1 MPAEDQKKL
10 YYPELD
16 GLRFFAFL
24 LVFIN
29 HAPYLAPGPIFKAL
43 HDYGWIGVDLFLC
56 LSAFLI
62 TRLLMEEY
70 TNTGTINIRFFYF
83 RRMLKIWPLYFLF
96 IIFLIA
102 YYSSTQDWSSTTQ
115 LRIIGLA
122 LFSDNILSATL
133 GYNHLFSA
141 VHLWTISYEEQ
152 FYVLIPWAI
161 RKLVTVKNKSRSFFI
176 LFVFIILSSIRIL
189 FIYQNIPHPSI
200 WVLPITHFEA
210 IFGGTALG
218 LGVFD
223 EILKKLGSK
232 TSLAFGI
239 LSTGLATIL
248 PNTHV
253 TSWNLMLTYPLVG
266 LGITFIIYSVLQNT
280 KSKIN
285 IFLRNKEIVS
295 LGKISYGLYVYH
307 ILCLTIANQ
316 VCLRLGI
323 SSQSTPLY
331 PITMFVIGMA
341 FVILFSRISYHLY
354 EKPFLIL
361 KDRFTHIKS
370 RPI

>member
-1 MPAEDQKKL
+1 MPTEEQKKL

-29 HAPYLAPGPIFKAL
+29 HAPYLAPSPIFRVL

-62 TRLLMEEY
+62 TRLLMEEN

-102 YYSSTQDWSSTTQ
+102 YQASTHDWDNTIQ
-115 LRIIGLA
+115 LRIAGLA
-122 LFSDNILSATL
+122 LFSDNILSAFL
-133 GYNHLFSA
+133 GYNHLFSS

-152 FYVLIPWAI
+152 FYLLIPWAI
-161 RKLVTVKNKSRSFFI
+161 RKLVAVKDNTRSFFI
-176 LFVFIILSSIRIL
+176 FFTFFLLSSIRIL
-189 FIYQNIPHPSI
+189 FIYQNAPHPSI
-200 WVLPITHFEA
+200 WVLPITHFES
-210 IFGGTALG
+210 ILGGMALG
-218 LGVFD
+218 MGVFN
-223 EILKKLGSK
+223 EVFKKLDSK
-232 TSLAFGI
+232 SLFLLGI
-239 LSTGLATIL
+239 LLTGLATRL

-266 LGITFIIYSVLQNT
+266 VGMMLIIFSVLHDN

-285 IFLRNKEIVS
+285 IFLRNKKIVS

-307 ILCLTIANQ
+307 ILCLAIANQ
-316 VCLRLGI
+316 ACLQLGI
-323 SSQSTPLY
+323 SSQNTTLY
-331 PITMFVIGMA
+331 PITMFVIGMV
-341 FVILFSRISYHLY
+341 FVILFSRISYQLY